1 MSDWRRLGWLI
12 KDDRNDAR
20 QYTLH
25 EMARPGPAHSIQI
38 TILRQTHTERLRL
51 GTLRFVLSWC
61 SGGGGDVGGSFN
73 NDDVNN
79 LCRNPFSWFLSRFRS
94 FMWSLMFY
102 TFAPRVRVCLE
113 SRLCSTT
120 IVTTLEFFGLLL
132 LGLFGYVNLID
143 WWRILLHL
151 VGFPNIPHFN
161 GMPPQLCPLSKQ
173 ITQT

>member
-1 MSDWRRLGWLI
+1 MHASTHCMKWRGP
-12 KDDRNDAR
+12 
-20 QYTLH
+20 QYSNHHT
-25 EMARPGPAHSIQI
+25 PSN
-38 TILRQTHTERLRL
+38 THTERLRL

-61 SGGGGDVGGSFN
+61 SGGGDVGGSFN
-73 NDDVNN
+73 NDDVNS
-79 LCRNPFSWFLSRFRS
+79 LCRNPYSWFHSRFRS

-113 SRLCSTT
+113 RRLCSTT

-143 WWRILLHL
+143 WWRILLRL
-151 VGFPNIPHFN
+151 AVFPNITHFN

-173 ITQT
+173 ITQTWKMLHLMLSESDPDHR